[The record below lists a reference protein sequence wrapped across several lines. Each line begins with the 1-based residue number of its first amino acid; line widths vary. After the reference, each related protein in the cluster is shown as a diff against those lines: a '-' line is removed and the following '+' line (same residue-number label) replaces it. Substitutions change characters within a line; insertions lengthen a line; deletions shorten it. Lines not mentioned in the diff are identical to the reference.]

1 MIHPRSQQAQQGLT
15 LIETMA
21 ALLIF
26 SLMSLGLVPVLIGS
40 VRGADRSRSATVA
53 KNLAVEALERVR
65 ALPYFI
71 SYGTQPTK
79 VDLLDLIYPS
89 ATGINYSGGRY
100 TTICTPTSTDP
111 ACTIDLP
118 AGYTLSYEASFV
130 VGGDADANG
139 NETYEVEFPAPD
151 YAWNVQSKDV
161 PASQLLR
168 VAAIVSWQQA
178 GELEQYRLTS
188 LVGERQLASLRLRG
202 TARVDYAVQV
212 QANYAVEQS
221 LGPPA
226 LSELLAVA
234 GTAESKI
241 ETRQLSQASQST
253 TGGFLR
259 LTRPATETAAAEI
272 LASGTGA
279 DTTYQAP
286 GDKDPAPDGA
296 GPAVTI
302 RHPDLGQDV
311 AYLNATTTI
320 EQKVKI
326 ANELPNAEGR
336 FNATA
341 GPVDLWV
348 TNQADF
354 SSGSLLGL
362 DSTKPIL
369 RVEPQGSAAFTGKSI
384 ALTGP
389 LAGTRVVQTT
399 ASVFV
404 KEMKIFP
411 VNYISASQPRRVVL
425 SIQDFTATV
434 DCQAKPASGNFTT
447 SYSGTVTFWTD
458 PEGDNSGAF
467 ETLNLV
473 GTQTSD
479 PFDALTTRN
488 PMVKEDTTNLLAH
501 GSPLDVYL
509 FPVAHDH
516 DVAGVNVHH
525 DHPGY
530 FESLDSLF
538 SVGTSGSVESGGQVV
553 RAGLT
558 GAIRIVT
565 EPTDPDIAQ
574 SGLAISLGKM
584 SCEAVDLR

>member
-1 MIHPRSQQAQQGLT
+1 MMRARGQAGLT

-53 KNLAVEALERVR
+53 KSLAVEALERVR

-71 SYGTQPTK
+71 SYGTQPSK
-79 VDLLDLIYPS
+79 VDLLDIIYPS
-89 ATGINYSGGRY
+89 ASGVSYSGGRY
-100 TTICTPTSTDP
+100 TTICTQSSTDP

-118 AGYTLSYEASFV
+118 DGYTLSYEASFV
-130 VGGDADANG
+130 VAGDADANG
-139 NETYEVEFPAPD
+139 DETYEVEEPATD

-178 GELEQYRLTS
+178 GRTEQYRLTS
-188 LVGERQLASLRLRG
+188 LVGERQLATLRLRG

-212 QANYAVEQS
+212 QANYSVEDA
-221 LGPPA
+221 LGGAPDISD
-226 LSELLAVA
+226 LVAVA
-234 GTAESKI
+234 GTAEAKI

-259 LTRPATETAAAEI
+259 LTRPATATDAAVI
-272 LASGTGA
+272 LGSGTGA
-279 DTTYQAP
+279 STNYQAP

-296 GPAVTI
+296 GDAITI
-302 RHPDLGQDV
+302 THPDLGQDI

-341 GPVDLWV
+341 GPLDLWV

-362 DSTKPIL
+362 DSTKPIFS
-369 RVEPQGSAAFTGKSI
+369 VEPQGSAAFTGKTI

-389 LAGTRVVQTT
+389 LSGTRVVQTT
-399 ASVFV
+399 ATAFI

-411 VNYISASQPRRVVL
+411 VDYISASQPRRVVL

-434 DCQAKPASGNFTT
+434 DCQAKPSTGNFAT

-458 PEGDNSGAF
+458 PEGSNTGSF
-467 ETLNLV
+467 ETLSLS
-473 GTQTSD
+473 GTQTVD
-479 PFDALTTRN
+479 PFDALTARN
-488 PMVKEDTTNLLAH
+488 PMVKEDTTSLLAE

-509 FPVAHDH
+509 FPVSHDH

-530 FESLDSLF
+530 FESLESLF

-565 EPTDPDIAQ
+565 EPTDPDIAE
-574 SGLAISLGKM
+574 SGLAISLGKL

>member
-1 MIHPRSQQAQQGLT
+1 MTFRRHDQRGLT

-26 SLMSLGLVPVLIGS
+26 AMMTLGLVPVLISS
-40 VRGADRSRSATVA
+40 VRGASLSRSGTVA

-65 ALPYFI
+65 GLPYFI
-71 SYGTQPTK
+71 SYGTQPSK

-89 ATGINYSGGRY
+89 ASGIGYSGGRY
-100 TTICTPTSTDP
+100 TTICTQSSTDP

-118 AGYTLSYEASFV
+118 DGYTLSYEASFV
-130 VGGDADANG
+130 VAGDADANG
-139 NETYEVEFPAPD
+139 NETYEVEEPNSD

-168 VAAIVSWQQA
+168 VAAIISWQQS
-178 GELEQYRLTS
+178 GRLEQYRLTS
-188 LVGERQLASLRLRG
+188 LIGERQLAALRLRG

-212 QANYAVEQS
+212 QANYAVEDS
-221 LGPPA
+221 FGGPPD
-226 LSELLAVA
+226 LSDLVAVA

-259 LTRPATETAAAEI
+259 LTRPATETDAAVI

-279 DTTYQAP
+279 NTNYQAP
-286 GDKDPAPDGA
+286 GDQDPAPDGA
-296 GPAVTI
+296 GAAVTI
-302 RHPDLGQDV
+302 NHPDLGQNI
-311 AYLNATTTI
+311 AYLNSTTTI

-362 DSTKPIL
+362 DSSKPIFS
-369 RVEPQGSAAFTGKSI
+369 VEPQGSAAFTGKTI

-389 LAGTRVVQTT
+389 VTGTRVVQTMAT
-399 ASVFV
+399 AFI
-404 KEMKIFP
+404 KELKIFP

-434 DCQAKPASGNFTT
+434 DCQAKPGTGGFAT

-458 PEGDNSGAF
+458 PDGSDSGSF
-467 ETLNLV
+467 ETLSLS
-473 GTQTSD
+473 GTQTAD
-479 PFDALTTRN
+479 PFDALAARN
-488 PMVKEDTTNLLAH
+488 PMVKEDTTSVLPE
-501 GSPLDVYL
+501 GSPIDVYL
-509 FPVAHDH
+509 FPVVHNH
-516 DVAGVNVHH
+516 DVAGVNVRH
-525 DHPGY
+525 DHVGY
-530 FESLDSLF
+530 FESLESLF

-565 EPTDPDIAQ
+565 EPTDPDIAE
-574 SGLAISLGKM
+574 SGLAISLGKL